1 MDSFNELKLHERLQ
15 YAVKELG
22 FSTPTPI
29 QAKAIPEIM
38 AGKDVIG
45 LAKTGTGKTAAFTLP
60 TLERFLQLR
69 YDADYEGPGVLILSP
84 TRELAFQVERNV
96 RELAKYLDINVCL
109 LLGGMPY
116 NKQLRDLEN
125 WPDIVVA
132 TPGRLLDHLQQG
144 RLTLRAVDTFIL
156 DEADRMLDM
165 GFLPD
170 IRRLIGF
177 LGDRERQTLMFSATF
192 PDPIARLAS
201 RLMKDPV
208 RVDVTTPIRT
218 PENIILGAFYV
229 EKVRKPRLLR
239 ELLAQPEMTSVMVFC
254 GMKIEADF
262 IYEVLR
268 EDGRS
273 VGVLHSDR
281 DQKERTRALD
291 DFREGK
297 VAILVATDIAARG
310 LDIKDVTHVINYD
323 LPNNFEDYV
332 HRVGRTARAEAHGEA
347 LSFVTPGDRLT
358 FSQIERKLGRVIDR
372 RSFRD
377 LTIDGEWLDE
387 KPMISAPEP
396 EVEATPSEEDG
407 EGEATPVAA
416 KPPVR
421 RRRRQ

>member
-1 MDSFNELKLHERLQ
+1 MESFNELELHERLQ

-60 TLERFLQLR
+60 TLERFVQTR
-69 YDADYEGPGVLILSP
+69 YEAEYEGPAVLILSP

-96 RELAKYLDINVCL
+96 KELARYLDINICL

-116 NKQLRDLEN
+116 NKQLRDLDN

-132 TPGRLLDHLQQG
+132 TPGRLLDHLQQNK
-144 RLTLRAVDTFIL
+144 LSLRAVDTFIL

-170 IRRLIGF
+170 IRRLIGY
-177 LGDRERQTLMFSATF
+177 LGDRPRQTLMFSATF
-192 PDPIARLAS
+192 PDQIAGLAS
-201 RLMKDPV
+201 RLMKEPV

-254 GMKIEADF
+254 GMKVEADF
-262 IYEVLR
+262 IYEVLK

-281 DQKERTRALD
+281 DQKERTRALE

-372 RSFRD
+372 RSFSD

-387 KPMISAPEP
+387 KPAIQAPKTAA
-396 EVEATPSEEDG
+396 VAVA
-407 EGEATPVAA
+407 EGDEGVAAETEA